1 MVSATEHRD
10 MSASRPNVLLL
21 LTDQERADLVA
32 PDGLPVDT
40 PNIDRLREEGMW
52 FESAYTPTSI
62 CTSARASLLT
72 GLYSHAHGLLNNSHE
87 ADAIRTDLPEELPT
101 LGELLAESGYTN
113 TYLGKWHVSHNH
125 TPGDFGFR
133 YFGGSDYHHDNFDVA
148 FEHFRESQGIRVPEV
163 DVEDKIYAGE
173 GDDTTLIAGTDPVP
187 VEASR
192 PYFLA
197 ERTINALE
205 RWVDDDRQ
213 PCFHRTD
220 FLGPHHP
227 YVVPEPYASMYE
239 PTEIEPWSNYAE
251 TFESKPRVHE
261 QYLHYRGVEGFEWET
276 WAEAIAKY
284 FGFMTLIDDQIGR
297 ILDALDDL
305 GMADKTAVVH
315 TSDHGDLT
323 GSHRLFNK
331 GPMMYD
337 ETYRIPLVVRWPG
350 VVDPGS
356 QSTDFVRLHDLMPTF
371 LDWAGIEP
379 PEGIHARS
387 IQPLLMGD
395 LPDDWPASTYA
406 QYHGDEFGLY
416 SQRMVRTEEYKFIYN
431 GPDRNEL
438 YDLTADPHELRNLA
452 DHPAYADVQRE
463 MEGRLVDWMDEVDD
477 SLRRW
482 VPKTLQ

>member
-1 MVSATEHRD
+1 MAP
-10 MSASRPNVLLL
+10 RPNVLLL

-32 PDGLPVDT
+32 PDGLPVET
-40 PNIDRLREEGMW
+40 PNIDRLREDGMW
-52 FESAYTPTSI
+52 FDSAYTPTSI

-72 GLYSHAHGLLNNSHE
+72 GLYPHAHGLLNNSHE
-87 ADAIRTDLPEELPT
+87 ADAIRTDLPPELPT
-101 LGELLAESGYTN
+101 FGELLNESGYTN

-133 YFGGSDYHHDNFDVA
+133 YFGGSDYHHDNFEVA
-148 FEHFRESQGIRVPEV
+148 FEHYRESQGVRVPET
-163 DVEDKIYAGE
+163 DVEDRLYNEAGD
-173 GDDTTLIAGTDPVP
+173 GILVAGTDPVA

-205 RWVDDDRQ
+205 RWVDDDS

-227 YVVPEPYASMYE
+227 YVVPEPYASMYD
-239 PTEIEPWSNYAE
+239 PREIEPWGNFAE
-251 TFESKPRVHE
+251 TFGGKPRVHE
-261 QYLHYRGVEGFEWET
+261 QYLHYRGVENFDWET
-276 WAEAIAKY
+276 WSKAVAKY

-297 ILDALDDL
+297 ILDALDEL
-305 GMADKTAVVH
+305 GMADNTVVVH

-350 VVDPGS
+350 VVESGS
-356 QSTDFVRLHDLMPTF
+356 RSGEFVRLLDLMPTF
-371 LDWAGIEP
+371 LEWADCEVPDGL
-379 PEGIHARS
+379 HARS
-387 IQPLLMGD
+387 IDPLLQGET
-395 LPDDWPASTYA
+395 PDDWPQSTYA

-416 SQRMVRTEEYKFIYN
+416 SQRMVRTDQYKFVYN

-438 YDLTADPHELRNLA
+438 YDLDADPHELQNLI
-452 DHPAYADVQRE
+452 DHPEYADTKAE
-463 MEGRLVDWMDEVDD
+463 LAGRLTDWMDRVDD
-477 SLRRW
+477 SLRGW
-482 VPKTLQ
+482 VPKTFSA

>member
-1 MVSATEHRD
+1 
-10 MSASRPNVLLL
+10 MSSSRPNVLML

-32 PDGLPVDT
+32 PDGLAVET
-40 PNIDRLREEGMW
+40 PNIDRLRNEGMW

-72 GLYSHAHGLLNNSHE
+72 GRYPHAHGLLNNSHE
-87 ADAIRTDLPEELPT
+87 ADAIRTDLPEGLPT
-101 LGELLAESGYTN
+101 LGELLAASGYTN
-113 TYLGKWHVSHNH
+113 TYLGKWHVSRNH

-133 YFGGSDYHHDNFDVA
+133 YFGGSDSHHDNFDVA
-148 FEHFRESQGIRVPEV
+148 FEHYRESQGITIPEA
-163 DVEDKIYAGE
+163 DVEDRLYNEAGD
-173 GDDTTLIAGTDPVP
+173 GSLIAGTDPVP

-205 RWVDDDRQ
+205 RWVDDEN

-227 YVVPEPYASMYE
+227 YVVPEPYASMYD
-239 PTEIEPWSNYAE
+239 PSEIEPWGNYAE
-251 TFESKPRVHE
+251 TFDGKPRVHE
-261 QYLHYRGVEGFEWET
+261 QYLRYRGVEDFDWET
-276 WAEAIAKY
+276 WAEAVAKY

-297 ILDALDDL
+297 ILDVLDEL
-305 GMADKTAVVH
+305 GMADSTAVVH

-331 GPMMYD
+331 GPMMYE

-356 QSTDFVRLHDLMPTF
+356 QSTEFVRLHDLMPTF
-371 LDWAGIEP
+371 LEWAGCEI
-379 PEGIHARS
+379 PEGLHARS
-387 IQPLLMGD
+387 IQPLLDGTP
-395 LPDDWPASTYA
+395 PDDWPESTYA

-416 SQRMVRTEEYKFIYN
+416 SQRMVRTHRHKFIYN

-438 YDLTADPHELRNLA
+438 YDLLADPHELQNLIG
-452 DHPAYADVQRE
+452 HPEYAAVQSE
-463 MEGRLVDWMDEVDD
+463 LEARLAEWMDRVDD
-477 SLRRW
+477 SLAQW
-482 VPKTLQ
+482 VPKTLL